1 MKDFGKLL
9 KLTWKRYAIWIIL
22 FGFFITLFNTLG
34 VKSNLK
40 LDAFRITDNVRTM
53 EKYLGEE
60 KTYPEDQKI
69 DEKYLK
75 DAEKT
80 ADAFAK
86 KYKLRYRKERS
97 YDEEYMEKLNKDD
110 LWDKQSTYEEFM
122 WGMEKLNDYKSDMTE
137 KLTSSMALSLVFIMI
152 ISMGLTSIE
161 ESLNYYDFTRML
173 PWSKKRE
180 FLMKIGVALVFGL
193 ALFIINI
200 LMVTITI
207 KGSVFSEIASFAKSE
222 SSL

>member
-9 KLTWKRYAIWIIL
+9 KLTWKRYAIWL
-22 FGFFITLFNTLG
+22 MLVGFFFTLSNTLG

-40 LDAFRITDNVRTM
+40 WDALRVTDNVRQM
-53 EKYLGEE
+53 EKNLGEE
-60 KTYPEDQKI
+60 KTYPDDQKI

-75 DAEKT
+75 EAEKT
-80 ADAFAK
+80 AQAYAK
-86 KYKLRYRKERS
+86 KYKLKYQKERS
-97 YDEEYMEKLNKDD
+97 YDEEYIEKLNKSD
-110 LWDKQSTYEEFM
+110 LWHKQTIYEEFM
-122 WGMEKLNDYKSDMTE
+122 RSMENLDSYKLDMTG
-137 KLTSSMALSLVFIMI
+137 KLISSLGLSLVFIMI

-193 ALFIINI
+193 ALFMINI
-200 LMVTITI
+200 LMVSITI
-207 KGSVFSEIASFAKSE
+207 KGSVFSEIAK
-222 SSL
+222 

>member
-1 MKDFGKLL
+1 MCIRD
-9 KLTWKRYAIWIIL
+9 RAY
-22 FGFFITLFNTLG
+22 
-34 VKSNLK
+34 
-40 LDAFRITDNVRTM
+40 
-53 EKYLGEE
+53 
-60 KTYPEDQKI
+60 
-69 DEKYLK
+69 
-75 DAEKT
+75 
-80 ADAFAK
+80 AK
-86 KYKLRYRKERS
+86 KYKLKYQEERS

-180 FLMKIGVALVFGL
+180 FLMKVGVALVFGL

-200 LMVTITI
+200 LMAVSYTHLQAKDEKEESKENTDKSLEEKI
-207 KGSVFSEIASFAKSE
+207 KAERNAGNMVATGVVRVFNHNEMIAYQKLNPKMLPDMGE
-222 SSL
+222 